1 MLAPANVSCAGVL
14 PSAAIV
20 QIWGAPLLTETNA
33 NVVPFGGG
41 KFVAAYV
48 KDDPACD
55 AKLKEFK
62 ATVRCIPLV
71 DEYGGPGNC
80 IITGERV
87 AQRVIVAKAY

>member
-1 MLAPANVSCAGVL
+1 MAAHVRDDGAGEE
-14 PSAAIV
+14 
-20 QIWGAPLLTETNA
+20 QQETRGRQTA
-33 NVVPFGGG
+33 ERGGG

-48 KDDPACD
+48 KDDPVCD

-71 DEYGGPGNC
+71 DEFGGPGNC
-80 IITGERV
+80 IVTGERV